1 MFTEGPKHSSL
12 AMVNRLQVHLQMKKR
27 RKKGKRSEVKESR
40 KWRKVLS
47 WTGRLGLHT
56 HDFQF
61 KSEEVEGINSRGENE
76 SVHVEKIH
84 Y

>member
-1 MFTEGPKHSSL
+1 
-12 AMVNRLQVHLQMKKR
+12 MKKSGE
-27 RKKGKRSEVKESR
+27 RKKKRSEEKESR

-47 WTGRLGLHT
+47 WTGRPGLHT

-61 KSEEVEGINSRGENE
+61 KSEEVEGINWRGENE
-76 SVHVEKIH
+76 SVHVGKIH